1 MIAVVLLHCG
11 QNMHRHLCCKCG
23 SSHFMVVYILLNLK
37 WIFFWLL
44 SPFRSASYRGCKM
57 CSHFQC
63 EQYLSICK
71 SGCKCNAGESFEI
84 NLWLLVFC
92 VWTQITR
99 LPETLIFLHHLLSN
113 SSPSNMSVSPL
124 ILLHHADF
132 YDYGSHTGGC
142 KFSFKLIK
150 SIQLALHQS
159 DFTAKSVWSIFSH
172 SAWGLTFHWLCPCSL
187 NTCKK
192 DSSWKTVRRKY
203 VFLFQ
208 LRRSLW
214 GFFR

>member
-1 MIAVVLLHCG
+1 MITTVAQADGHLFGWRARPTGRDTHKYTNTTNAKWLLLFCFCGFKIVWKHNTQHIRRVVLHCG
-11 QNMHRHLCCKCG
+11 QNMHRHLYCKCG

-92 VWTQITR
+92 VWTQIT
-99 LPETLIFLHHLLSN
+99 S
-113 SSPSNMSVSPL
+113 
-124 ILLHHADF
+124 
-132 YDYGSHTGGC
+132 
-142 KFSFKLIK
+142 
-150 SIQLALHQS
+150 
-159 DFTAKSVWSIFSH
+159 
-172 SAWGLTFHWLCPCSL
+172 
-187 NTCKK
+187 
-192 DSSWKTVRRKY
+192 
-203 VFLFQ
+203 
-208 LRRSLW
+208 
-214 GFFR
+214 

>member
-1 MIAVVLLHCG
+1 MQPFSVRAIPLHLQVRLQMQRRG
-11 QNMHRHLCCKCG
+11 EFWNKSMVILCLNTNYKLG
-23 SSHFMVVYILLNLK
+23 YPKHSS
-37 WIFFWLL
+37 
-44 SPFRSASYRGCKM
+44 SS
-57 CSHFQC
+57 
-63 EQYLSICK
+63 
-71 SGCKCNAGESFEI
+71 
-84 NLWLLVFC
+84 
-92 VWTQITR
+92 T
-99 LPETLIFLHHLLSN
+99 N

-159 DFTAKSVWSIFSH
+159 DFTAKSVWPIFSH
-172 SAWGLTFHWLCPCSL
+172 SAWGLAFHWLCPCIL